1 MTFKDFNEKENKESF
16 WSCFTTMDK
25 AGIIVG
31 VIINVALLFLYLVL
45 R

>member
-1 MTFKDFNEKENKESF
+1 MTFKDFNEKENKESL
-16 WSCFTTMDK
+16 WSYFTVMDK

-31 VIINVALLFLYLVL
+31 IIVNVALLFLYLVL

>member
-16 WSCFTTMDK
+16 WSYFTTMDK
-25 AGIIVG
+25 ISIIVG
-31 VIINVALLFLYLVL
+31 IVVNVALLFLYLVL